1 MKAMT
6 MGRTAVPPPR
16 PEEADSWGEFHARL
30 EMEMERASRGNP
42 LTPVWW
48 ALGGA
53 LFGVGL
59 ISNAYAYQG
68 GHWVLWLCMLGSLAV
83 VFFMAVRAVERAD
96 KVRAREAELAQLRD
110 AWYEHVQDCSPGR

>member
-1 MKAMT
+1 
-6 MGRTAVPPPR
+6 MGRSAVPLPR

-42 LTPVWW
+42 LTPLWW
-48 ALGGA
+48 ALGGV

-68 GHWVLWLCMLGSLAV
+68 GHWVLWLCMLGSLGL
-83 VFFMAVRAVERAD
+83 VFVMAVRAAERAD
-96 KVRAREAELAQLRD
+96 KARARQAELSQLRD
-110 AWYEHVQDCSPGR
+110 AWYEHLQRSPPGR